1 MQIISH
7 IFAFLFQIEGI
18 SVEKR
23 NGLKTQIN
31 ALYAHFCFLRTYD
44 HVRAYVYQNL

>member
-7 IFAFLFQIEGI
+7 IFAFLFKIEGMPI
-18 SVEKR
+18 EKR

-31 ALYAHFCFLRTYD
+31 ALYAHFVSLRAHGST
-44 HVRAYVYQNL
+44 QNGEKL